1 MKIELESSD
10 IQAIAEKVAELIKPM
25 LSGQQDTRQDE
36 LISVEGV
43 ARILNKSKGQVY
55 QWVNNSQH
63 GLFDFP
69 YMKAGKSLRFSKNA
83 ILQWMKQ
90 HGNG

>member
-1 MKIELESSD
+1 MRLDLEDRD
-10 IQAIAEKVAELIKPM
+10 IDLIVDRLIDRLKPM
-25 LSGQQDTRQDE
+25 LSRHQDTRQDE
-36 LISVEGV
+36 LLSVEDI
-43 ARILNKSKGQVY
+43 AKILNKSKGQVY

-63 GLFDFP
+63 GLSDFP
-69 YMKAGKSLRFSKNA
+69 FMKAGKSLRFSKNA

>member
-1 MKIELESSD
+1 MKTTLEPED
-10 IQAIAEKVAELIKPM
+10 IQAIAQEVLKVLKPL
-25 LSGQQDTRQDE
+25 LSSREPRQDE
-36 LISVEGV
+36 LLSVEDI
-43 ARILNKSKGQVY
+43 AKILNKSKGQVY

-63 GLFDFP
+63 GLSDFP
-69 YMKAGKSLRFSKNA
+69 FMKAGKSLRFSKNA